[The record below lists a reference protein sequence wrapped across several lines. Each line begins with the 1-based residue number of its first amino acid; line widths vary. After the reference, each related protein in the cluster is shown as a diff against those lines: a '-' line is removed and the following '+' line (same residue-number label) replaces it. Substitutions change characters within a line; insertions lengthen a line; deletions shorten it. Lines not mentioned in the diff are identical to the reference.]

1 MVAHSDPFQVYLV
14 GCGIVVL
21 LGAGPSTTVAT
32 QAPPE
37 QAVDSVNT
45 APKSFSF
52 WRVAGL
58 VPAFCEAYVIIW

>member
-1 MVAHSDPFQVYLV
+1 MV
-14 GCGIVVL
+14 GL

-32 QAPPE
+32 QVPPE
-37 QAVDSVNT
+37 QLVDSVKV

-58 VPAFCEAYVIIW
+58 VPAFCEAYVVIW